1 MSFSYAFHE
10 QAQKDYE
17 DSLTWYLERSE
28 QAAAGFVDAVDFA
41 LAQICAY
48 PTRWRTTY
56 KHYHEIGLKK
66 YPFVIIYSINQE
78 DKIIMIWKVFHHKRN
93 PKKKFKELRGF

>member
-17 DSLTWYLERSE
+17 DSLTWYLERSR
-28 QAAAGFVDAVDFA
+28 QAAAGFMDAVNFA
-41 LAQICAY
+41 LTQICTHPA
-48 PTRWRTTY
+48 RWRTTY

-66 YPFVIIYSINQE
+66 YPFVIIYSIDHE
-78 DKIIMIWKVFHHKRN
+78 KKIIMIWKVFHYKRN
-93 PKKKFKELRGF
+93 PKKKFKGLKGI